1 MGRAAGGDEQTA
13 LLHRHSSIA
22 LLQERFRQLERAKE
36 IRQERELSRSGPP
49 SSYHHHHH
57 HSRHVDDRT
66 TYYERSQTE
75 FLFPPPPPAK
85 PSSSSSSKLPLS
97 LWPADSSPTAEEMRR
112 INDVNLTPPWVMAK
126 YDHLYHTYS
135 PDVDTSLHL

>member
-1 MGRAAGGDEQTA
+1 MGRAADRDEHTA

-36 IRQERELSRSGPP
+36 IRQERELSRSGLHP
-49 SSYHHHHH
+49 SSYSH
-57 HSRHVDDRT
+57 
-66 TYYERSQTE
+66 TE
-75 FLFPPPPPAK
+75 FLFPPPPPPAK
-85 PSSSSSSKLPLS
+85 PSSSKLSLS

-112 INDVNLTPPWVMAK
+112 INDDVNLTPPWVMAN
-126 YDHLYHTYS
+126 HLYHTYS